1 MAQSELTILVVDDAK
16 FSTTVI
22 TRNLTA
28 GGYNRISH
36 ATSAKAAIEMQEK
49 NPASVIIAD
58 WLMPEMDGLEM
69 TKRIRQMEE
78 SSNRYTYII
87 MLTARDGMDALKH
100 AFEEGVDDFV
110 NKSVMQQQLLPR
122 VFAAERLVNRYD
134 RLLRDNNELLSANQ
148 QLEKT
153 NQALKGLCTLDSVT
167 GLGNK
172 AYAVSKLVDNLKH
185 TESRGGATC
194 YLLIRL
200 SNIPEMEK
208 KYPKQIIKELIIGIS
223 RRLKGLVRP
232 LDDVSRI
239 SNYTFAVVTH
249 QPDISLC
256 EGKSFRRVLDAI
268 NHRAFQT
275 SMGFQSIHVD
285 MSISAATMDYGLP
298 SPEVLMTLAEEKMKE
313 ALQTQR
319 IEHVHYKA
327 GVNV

>member
-1 MAQSELTILVVDDAK
+1 M
-16 FSTTVI
+16 
-22 TRNLTA
+22 A
-28 GGYNRISH
+28 GGYTNISH
-36 ATSAKAAIEMQEK
+36 ATSAKAAIEKQQQ
-49 NPASVIIAD
+49 NPASIIIAD

-100 AFEEGVDDFV
+100 AFDEGVDDFV
-110 NKSVMQQQLLPR
+110 NKAAMQQQLLPR
-122 VFAAERLVNRYD
+122 VFAAERLVNSHN
-134 RLLRDNNELLSANQ
+134 RLLRDVNELLQANQ

-153 NQALKGLCTLDSVT
+153 NQALKGLCTLDSMT

-172 AYAVSKLVDNLKH
+172 AYTLSKLVDNLKH

-194 YLLIRL
+194 YMLIRL
-200 SNIPEMEK
+200 NNVAELEK
-208 KYPKQIIKELIIGIS
+208 KFPKPIIRELIIGIS

-239 SNYTFAVVTH
+239 GNYTFAVVTH
-249 QPDISLC
+249 QPDISQC

-275 SMGFQSIHVD
+275 SMGFQSIHAD
-285 MSISAATMDYGLP
+285 MSIAAATLDYGLP
-298 SPEVLMTLAEEKMKE
+298 TPEVLMNMAEEKMKE
-313 ALQTQR
+313 AALTKR
-319 IEHVHYKA
+319 IEHVHYKSKA
-327 GVNV
+327 NA